1 MDEFDKAS
9 EAEQHHR
16 DVLISEIRRQKPL
29 KTTGFC
35 LSCNAPLPDRKFCD
49 VHCREDWEIEQRIK
63 AISGKYRHP

>member
-16 DVLISEIRRQKPL
+16 DVLIQEIRRQKPL

-49 VHCREDWEIEQRIK
+49 NWCREDYEMETKMKMIT
-63 AISGKYRHP
+63 GKSK

>member
-1 MDEFDKAS
+1 MPDEFDKAS
-9 EAEQHHR
+9 EAEQIHR

-49 VHCREDWEIEQRIK
+49 VWCREDFEMELKMKRIT
-63 AISGKYRHP
+63 GRP